1 MSLLSFNI
9 NLNHIFFFLILLS
22 YFLREVALEGI
33 NKILKRD
40 EDKFTFGNS
49 PKATR
54 KLFNIYIYTL
64 SNLFSFFCI
73 IIINKQTKR
82 NSLKSSEI
90 LEKSFSSNEIK
101 YIYINNMPIN
111 KAKLL
116 TRTFILTVCDFTA
129 QYIIFLIYI
138 VNDDTKLKI
147 NERLDMIC
155 IFSILSKYLFSKLIL
170 KAQYYKHHYISFA
183 INIFCLILLGSIEL
197 AQIEFKTPL
206 TIFIIISISSQIFY
220 SLEDV
225 VGKRALIEEFLSPYS
240 LLAFKGIYELILL
253 LIFSF
258 PFFFIKKKGKI
269 IFSYMNV
276 FFDDYIRILLFFTNM
291 ILNFVYNI
299 LI

>member
-49 PKATR
+49 WKATR

-101 YIYINNMPIN
+101 YIYTNNMPIN

-129 QYIIFLIYI
+129 
-138 VNDDTKLKI
+138 
-147 NERLDMIC
+147 
-155 IFSILSKYLFSKLIL
+155 
-170 KAQYYKHHYISFA
+170 
-183 INIFCLILLGSIEL
+183 
-197 AQIEFKTPL
+197 
-206 TIFIIISISSQIFY
+206 
-220 SLEDV
+220 
-225 VGKRALIEEFLSPYS
+225 
-240 LLAFKGIYELILL
+240 
-253 LIFSF
+253 
-258 PFFFIKKKGKI
+258 
-269 IFSYMNV
+269 
-276 FFDDYIRILLFFTNM
+276 
-291 ILNFVYNI
+291 
-299 LI
+299 